1 VPSIDASGQ
10 GERGERRRKPGAPSL
25 AQTLRDGNEFLYIA
39 YNLAELF
46 EIAPEFLIN
55 YVRGSVMLVPIWTT
69 RRCGGRMPR

>member
-25 AQTLRDGNEFLYIA
+25 AQTLRDGNKFLYIA
-39 YNLAELF
+39 YNLEDLF
-46 EIAPEFLIN
+46 EIASEFFVP
-55 YVRGSVMLVPIWTT
+55 YVRESVMLVPIWTT